1 MRPGS
6 PMWLTPLLLVACSWF
21 ASGAASTS
29 APQPVAVAG
38 VQRLAPAPTDPVPA
52 ERGTPAGSLA
62 RRPAWRTG
70 DVGYAPILPEADA
83 AALFTAATA
92 ATQPRAALDGDLLAC
107 RLDVQFEE
115 IKNWSLRPHKWAA
128 ADLLI
133 VVGFGPEG
141 ATSEGRLATFGPNQR
156 NFAHFVVPAARM
168 GEGDVLDVLVND
180 RDRLLARD
188 FIDRVP
194 LPWAG
199 STPLVASTAIT
210 SVVCRVVEGEVL
222 AREVQ
227 ARLWDVDDALAQW
240 RALEPDVRSGTAVCS
255 APPVVGERVS
265 LLAAVLGWDDPR
277 TLARQDAAI
286 ATELAVQQ
294 ACAERF
300 AAFVAALDVVGA
312 PATLGGTDLGVRVLD
327 GSCAPA
333 AMARLEATAGRSAG
347 GRCTFALELTNRAAV
362 PLELQGAAVVH
373 PDWDVVAFDARGREL
388 TTHGAGAPRSIGAG
402 AVRRLDFT
410 TGDALA
416 RSSFGASSVVAA
428 PPVLVE
434 LRERGR
440 DGRVVRLRLP
450 RLATQ

>member
-1 MRPGS
+1 
-6 PMWLTPLLLVACSWF
+6 MWLAPLALVACSWF

-29 APQPVAVAG
+29 TSASPVVADA
-38 VQRLAPAPTDPVPA
+38 QRLAPAPTDPIPA
-52 ERGTPAGSLA
+52 ERGSPSGSLA
-62 RRPAWRTG
+62 RRPAWRVG

-83 AALFTAATA
+83 AALFAAATV
-92 ATQPRAALDGDLLAC
+92 ATQPRAALDGELLAC

-115 IKNWSLRPHKWAA
+115 IKNWSLRPRKWAA
-128 ADLLI
+128 ADLLV

-168 GEGDVLDVLVND
+168 REGDVLDVLVND

-194 LPWAG
+194 LPWTG
-199 STPLVASTAIT
+199 STPLVASTAIS
-210 SVVCRVVEGEVL
+210 SVVCRVVEGEAL

-227 ARLWDVDDALAQW
+227 ARLWDVDEALAQW
-240 RALEPDVRSGTAVCS
+240 RAREPDVRSGTAACA
-255 APPVVGERVS
+255 APAEVGDRVA
-265 LLAAVLGWDDPR
+265 LVAAVLGWDDPR
-277 TLARQDAAI
+277 AQARHDAAV
-286 ATELAVQQ
+286 ATEIAVQQ

-300 AAFVAALDVVGA
+300 AAFVGALDVVGA
-312 PATLGGTDLGVRVLD
+312 PATLGGTGLGVRVLD

-333 AMARLEATAGRSAG
+333 AMARLEATAGRAAG

-410 TGDALA
+410 TGDAVA
-416 RSSFGASSVVAA
+416 RSSFGATALVAA

-434 LRERGR
+434 LRERRG

-450 RLATQ
+450 RLATE